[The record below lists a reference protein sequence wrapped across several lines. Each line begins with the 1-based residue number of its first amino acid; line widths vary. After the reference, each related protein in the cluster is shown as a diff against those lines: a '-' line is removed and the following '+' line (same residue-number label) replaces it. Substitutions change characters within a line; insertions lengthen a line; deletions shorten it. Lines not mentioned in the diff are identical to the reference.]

1 MTRTDGIITIF
12 DMERMLLPPFSSLL
26 WEESRD
32 FNSDIEDEAR
42 HLSKIESSDSFTQ
55 TWFFFSTLRKYFRIQ
70 DDDAFWLAYETNQS
84 TKMKSENQFLRRHK
98 TREKRAK
105 FSSIFETFKRG
116 GGVQK
121 FETDWHFWGAEDASL
136 PKILLTPPEQVSK
149 AWVSKMRKRQKY
161 NSLLHRSWPSFPALK
176 YSQKVGRQKGGMNF
190 RK

>member
-84 TKMKSENQFLRRHK
+84 TKMKSEDQFLRRHK

-116 GGVQK
+116 GGFKNLRLTDIFGELRMRRCLK
-121 FETDWHFWGAEDASL
+121 FFWHPRNRCQRLE
-136 PKILLTPPEQVSK
+136 
-149 AWVSKMRKRQKY
+149 
-161 NSLLHRSWPSFPALK
+161 
-176 YSQKVGRQKGGMNF
+176 F
-190 RK
+190 RRWERDKSTIPFCTGVDLVFQLWNTAKK